1 MQIITIIRKS
11 LVWLPIRLQEKSSI
25 PQTINSSDC
34 SSTKVH
40 GKPLPSNVIIHEC
53 DLYGDKNPWEIWQQF
68 GDGSH
73 SYGGG
78 KDLYFFTTLKKKS
91 PSRSSRSRR
100 SVRTIGCG
108 SWEGEDTGK
117 IIVASGTN
125 QLLGI
130 KKRYRFEKSGTDHDG
145 GWILH
150 EYSLGPS
157 MLSNPH
163 AINWVLCRFRKNLK
177 NESVI
182 RQRKTI
188 VLALASATA
197 ESVSIV
203 GTVHIMRNNVRL
215 GEDIFLRGPRNYL
228 ESGVNRTRVVET
240 TTKSKSE
247 YKEEYVNVTMFGP
260 ESFSMELREFEG
272 CLIQEEDIPLLPNP
286 FYLDLL
292 LEMID
297 IKYIKSSSK

>member
-1 MQIITIIRKS
+1 MAPNSPSRKEFNPTDDQ
-11 LVWLPIRLQEKSSI
+11 LLRLFLY
-25 PQTINSSDC
+25 N
-34 SSTKVH
+34 KVH
-40 GKPLPSNVIIHEC
+40 GKPFPSN
-53 DLYGDKNPWEIWQQF
+53 NPWEIWQQF

-73 SYGGG
+73 SYNGG

-91 PSRSSRSRR
+91 PSRTSRSRR

-177 NESVI
+177 NESSVT

-197 ESVSIV
+197 ESEN
-203 GTVHIMRNNVRL
+203 NNVRL
-215 GEDIFLRGPRNYL
+215 GEDIFLRGPRNHL
-228 ESGVNRTRVVET
+228 ESGVNRTKVVET
-240 TTKSKSE
+240 TSTKSKSE
-247 YKEEYVNVTMFGP
+247 YKEEDGNVTMFGP